1 MFFCLVLFLYVIFK
15 TKIHFLSKVT
25 QFFLALALC
34 LLLSPQL
41 SAQKT
46 TIENTGDV
54 LLFAL
59 PTATLATTFII
70 GDTKG
75 SWQFTKG
82 LLLTEVMTH
91 GLKAI
96 IVKQR
101 PDGSDE
107 NSFPSGHTST
117 TFHSAS
123 FIQRRYGASYGIPAY
138 ALATFTAFSRVYGEK
153 HDGWDVIAGA
163 IIGVGS
169 TYLFTT
175 PYQQEHMELTYINA
189 NGDHLLGF
197 KFKF

>member
-1 MFFCLVLFLYVIFK
+1 MS
-15 TKIHFLSKVT
+15 KIT
-25 QFFLALALC
+25 
-34 LLLSPQL
+34 LLLFTLVICSLHSPKL
-41 SAQKT
+41 SAQNT
-46 TIENTGDV
+46 TIEDSGDV

-59 PTATLATTFII
+59 PTAALATTFII

-82 LLLTEVMTH
+82 FLLTEALTY

-101 PDGSDE
+101 PDGSNE

-117 TFHSAS
+117 TFHTAS
-123 FIQRRYGASYGIPAY
+123 FIQRRYGVSYGIPAY
-138 ALATFTAFSRVYGEK
+138 ALAGFTAFTRVYGDK
-153 HDGWDVIAGA
+153 HDGWDVLAGA

-175 PYQQEHMELTYINA
+175 PYQQEHMEFTFNSGDGTY
-189 NGDHLLGF
+189 LLGF
-197 KFKF
+197 KYIF